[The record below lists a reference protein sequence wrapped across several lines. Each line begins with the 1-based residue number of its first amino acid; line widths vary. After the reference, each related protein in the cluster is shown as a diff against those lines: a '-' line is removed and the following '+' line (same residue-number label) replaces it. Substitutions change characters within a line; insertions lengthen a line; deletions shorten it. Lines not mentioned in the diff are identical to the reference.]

1 MNQVH
6 DGRKHGVSGGHSGE
20 DLTQRAKGH
29 LREVLHGGMLQ
40 SILGVATPLW
50 LLSAT
55 KGPKEQRDQE
65 AMVSVQVRV
74 CPGER

>member
-1 MNQVH
+1 MWHLNQVH

-50 LLSAT
+50 LLSET
-55 KGPKEQRDQE
+55 
-65 AMVSVQVRV
+65 
-74 CPGER
+74 